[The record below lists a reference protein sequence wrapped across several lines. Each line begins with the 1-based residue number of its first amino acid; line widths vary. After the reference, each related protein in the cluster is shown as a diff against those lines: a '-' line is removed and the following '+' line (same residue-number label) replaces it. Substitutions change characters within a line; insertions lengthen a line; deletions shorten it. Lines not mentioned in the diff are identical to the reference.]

1 MQTNL
6 YTDYSMFLNILLV
19 HEVNC
24 TFSFDYMPIIFCL
37 WLNKNVENTYNYVKI
52 FKKMSTKVMLIREKL
67 EEKEIKTL
75 RDIAAKS
82 KFAKRKR
89 EETPSDLRTEYQ
101 RDRDRIL
108 HSKSF
113 RRLKHKTQVFL
124 APFDDHFRTRLTHTL
139 EVSQIARTMARA
151 LELNE
156 DLVEAISLGHDLGH
170 TPFGHCGESVLNE
183 LVSNGFH
190 HNIQS
195 VRVVEELEKMNLC
208 IETIDGILTHT
219 WGFKPKTAEAQIVQ
233 YADKIAYIN
242 HDIEDSIRA
251 GIITENDLPKECK
264 EYFSSNPSKRLSK
277 MIYSVVNS
285 SLDKEK
291 VTMDEECWGY
301 TKILR
306 EWMFNNIYID
316 SPAKAEE
323 GKAKHLVR
331 TLFEYYTDYSKQYCD
346 DDKKV
351 ERLVTDYIS
360 GMTDQYAIEKY
371 KEKFIPR
378 PLNSKTKDEN
388 FLKLLYSIDN
398 KSEG

>member
-1 MQTNL
+1 MT
-6 YTDYSMFLNILLV
+6 
-19 HEVNC
+19 
-24 TFSFDYMPIIFCL
+24 
-37 WLNKNVENTYNYVKI
+37 
-52 FKKMSTKVMLIREKL
+52 IREEL
-67 EEKEIKTL
+67 ENREYQYL

-82 KFAKRKR
+82 AEAKRKR
-89 EETPSDLRTEYQ
+89 DEAPSDLRTAYQ
-101 RDRDRIL
+101 HDRDRIL

-151 LELNE
+151 LKLNE

-183 LVSNGFH
+183 LVSTGFH

-195 VRVVEELEKMNLC
+195 VRVVETLEDMNLC
-208 IETIDGILTHT
+208 LETIDGILTHT
-219 WGFKPKTAEAQIVQ
+219 WGFKPRTAEAQIVQ

-251 GIITENDLPKECK
+251 GIITEDDLPDECK
-264 EYFSSNPSKRLSK
+264 KYFSSNPSERLSK
-277 MIYSVVNS
+277 MIYAVVNNS
-285 SLDKEK
+285 MDSDK
-291 VTMDEECWGY
+291 VTMDEECWEY

-306 EWMFNNIYID
+306 EWMFANIYMD
-316 SPAKAEE
+316 SPAKLEE
-323 GKAKHLVR
+323 GKAKHIVK
-331 TLFEYYTDYSKQYCD
+331 TLYEYYIDYLKQYSD
-346 DDKKV
+346 DEKKI

-371 KEKFIPR
+371 KEKFIPK
-378 PLNSKTKDEN
+378 PLNNQTKDES
-388 FLKLLYSIDN
+388 FIKILYSIQ
-398 KSEG
+398 E